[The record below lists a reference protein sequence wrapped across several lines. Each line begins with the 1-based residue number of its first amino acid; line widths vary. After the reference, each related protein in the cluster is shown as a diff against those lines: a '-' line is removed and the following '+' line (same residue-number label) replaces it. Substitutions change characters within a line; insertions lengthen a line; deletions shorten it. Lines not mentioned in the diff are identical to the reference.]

1 MAKPAL
7 NSNAHYAYRYF
18 IDKHKLAP
26 HMAAGVV
33 GNLMQESTMNTGA
46 RNPGDGRDGSDSIG
60 VAQWNG
66 SRAKALR
73 SYAGDNLHD
82 LDTQLDFVMHE
93 MREGPER
100 GVWNKLQDSRNV
112 DEATAAMISYER
124 PQGWTAKNPR
134 GGHGWDNR
142 YSWAQEVHG
151 ASPQDIAR
159 NTTAQ
164 YGSTQSPDFGQRV
177 EPAQQQVS
185 QPTADAQQGPSTPS
199 GWTAPDERSFGKR
212 VFDRVLGTETEA
224 QSKAPVIGSALP
236 KSFMGI
242 DTKKGINLLGSMS
255 KAFGE
260 ADEQSNKQVQASAQQ
275 GQNRRAQAQPV
286 QVSMMSSLL
295 NTGATNEKELGQ
307 AFAQMVQQKTQ
318 QQPSELAQ
326 LLLNQ
331 KNPPQQPNAY
341 AEFFKKKNPGWGG
354 SYGKWGA

>member
-7 NSNAHYAYRYF
+7 NNNAHYAYRYY

-26 HMAAGVV
+26 HMAAGIV
-33 GNLMQESTMNTGA
+33 GNLMQESTFNTGA

-60 VAQWNG
+60 IGQWNG
-66 SRAKALR
+66 DRAKALR
-73 SYAGDNLHD
+73 RYAGDNLNN
-82 LDTQLDFVMHE
+82 LDTQLDFVVHE

-100 GVWNKLQDSRNV
+100 GVWNKLQASRNV

-124 PQGWTAKNPR
+124 PQGWSAKNPR

-151 ASPQDIAR
+151 VNPQDISR
-159 NTTAQ
+159 NVTAQ
-164 YGSTQSPDFGQRV
+164 YGSTQSPDFGERV

-185 QPTADAQQGPSTPS
+185 QPTAQDAQQGPNTPE

-224 QSKAPVIGSALP
+224 QAKAPVIGSLLP

-260 ADEQSNKQVQASAQQ
+260 SDEQSNKQVQASAQQ
-275 GQNRRAQAQPV
+275 AQGRRAQAQPV
-286 QVSMMSSLL
+286 QVSMMSSLSNGPSKQDMNQAL
-295 NTGATNEKELGQ
+295 SQVRNNGQNEQ
-307 AFAQMVQQKTQ
+307 AKDIA
-318 QQPSELAQ
+318 S
-326 LLLNQ
+326 LLLGLN
-331 KNPPQQPNAY
+331 NTNDPNAIQDLMKR
-341 AEFFKKKNPGWGG
+341 KKSGWGG
-354 SYGKWGA
+354 SFGHWGA